1 MERRKSSIYIII
13 NQLLYALI
21 IMQKKLYQ
29 NSGFVLMIFLY
40 IFIWVKDLLAL
51 VLNIHY
57 SNKKSDYSVPLD
69 SIVKKG
75 KQGHLC
81 NLLEKQRDFFFLDI
95 SIDQTVCCYIHL
107 YANIAFAFSFCKVK
121 DENLNTTTVSE

>member
-1 MERRKSSIYIII
+1 VERRKSSIYIII

-21 IMQKKLYQ
+21 IMQKKFYQ
-29 NSGFVLMIFLY
+29 NSGFVLMIF
-40 IFIWVKDLLAL
+40 IWVKDLLAL
-51 VLNIHY
+51 ALNIHY
-57 SNKKSDYSVPLD
+57 SNKKSDFSVPLD

-121 DENLNTTTVSE
+121 DENKLKNTTTVSE